1 MKRAII
7 HHMALAHHRLEDL
20 HRCVL
25 IPWIPWGQARVAVCA
40 RCLVLYPSLLVVL
53 GGQIAFRAGS
63 LGGWDRWLVLAGV
76 VPMLVDWGVGR
87 LGWAR
92 GSNVARG
99 TTGMLGGAAL
109 GRGLYLYFRD
119 TSSEAFW
126 LAVVVVALVVIA
138 VEIVRALGLKD
149 MPG

>member
-1 MKRAII
+1 
-7 HHMALAHHRLEDL
+7 
-20 HRCVL
+20 
-25 IPWIPWGQARVAVCA
+25 
-40 RCLVLYPSLLVVL
+40 
-53 GGQIAFRAGS
+53 
-63 LGGWDRWLVLAGV
+63 
-76 VPMLVDWGVGR
+76 MLVDWGVGR

-92 GSNVARG
+92 GSNVVRG